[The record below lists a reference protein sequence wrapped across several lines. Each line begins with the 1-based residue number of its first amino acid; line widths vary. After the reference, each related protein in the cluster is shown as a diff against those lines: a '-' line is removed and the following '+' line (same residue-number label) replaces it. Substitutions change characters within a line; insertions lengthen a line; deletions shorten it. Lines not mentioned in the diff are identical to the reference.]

1 MALSTAPA
9 PISVRRAVSRG
20 RRGIPDR
27 IALDISDA
35 LAPGIEGIA
44 LTHEVDA
51 SIARIGLAVIQGSR
65 HAVMNEANRL
75 GLRVQIARAELQ
87 RLNAEIEGPDAA

>member
-1 MALSTAPA
+1 MALGTAPT
-9 PISVRRAVSRG
+9 PIEAARG
-20 RRGIPDR
+20 LPRRRGEAQR
-27 IALDISDA
+27 IVIRKDDA
-35 LAPGIEGIA
+35 LAPGMEGIA

-51 SIARIGLAVIQGSR
+51 SIARIGLACIAGSR

-87 RLNAEIEGPDAA
+87 RLNAEIEGPDVA

>member
-1 MALSTAPA
+1 MALDTAPT
-9 PISVRRAVSRG
+9 PIEAARAVSRG
-20 RRGIPDR
+20 SRGIPSR
-27 IALDISDA
+27 IALDITDA
-35 LAPGIEGIA
+35 LAPGMEGIA

-51 SIARIGLAVIQGSR
+51 SITRIGLACIAGSR

-87 RLNAEIEGPDAA
+87 RLNAEIEGPDVA